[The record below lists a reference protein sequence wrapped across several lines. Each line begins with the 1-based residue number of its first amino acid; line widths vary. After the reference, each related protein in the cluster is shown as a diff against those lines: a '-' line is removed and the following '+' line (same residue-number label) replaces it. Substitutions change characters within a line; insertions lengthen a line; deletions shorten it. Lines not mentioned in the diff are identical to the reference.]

1 MTAIAILETL
11 AREFSIQFG
20 EAQSVFE
27 MLDAGLSAPFVGRF
41 RRSQSGG
48 LSESVVRKLQNR
60 RLELEELDRRRGTI
74 QRLLEKEPSVSESDQ
89 AAIRT
94 CMDRFELED
103 LFVPHRR
110 PEPEVQLAIDRGLQ
124 GLADELVRSVPRPPR
139 QGEPEPA
146 VDTTEDEQRDA
157 DPTDSAIEG
166 DPEVSDEDSH
176 EPAARLD
183 DFSAQMGQLDPA
195 ESMDAVDTLEPMDS
209 MDAMDPMDTGS
220 EQGDGSASA
229 DLEEAAGDS
238 ASGSTVAV
246 AVATT
251 PVIKEDLSGIAGLPV
266 KIEITP
272 EIARVCPAYVN
283 PDRGVHTESEA
294 LAGAVRILSDRI
306 GRNSYLRGVVRQFFR
321 KRGVLTVRTMVD
333 EGKAGRHRPLLKLR
347 QPLRQVQGHRLLS
360 LRQAQKERVLN
371 TVITLEEG
379 LVFPKVRA
387 LLGRHNEPGFAA
399 LLDEVARKSFQVRL
413 APVIEADVRLE
424 LKERG
429 DAEALRFLSQH
440 LRQILLTPPY
450 GPYTVAGVDVSAR
463 EDLTIAVLDGAGEPR
478 KIARIEAP
486 GKDAATLGKEL
497 HDVLEEHRPRAL
509 VVGNGKG
516 SRAMA
521 MRLRE
526 ALRQA
531 QIPVSVAVIN
541 EAGLS
546 SYANSEVAR
555 RELPETTVPQR
566 MAISLGRRFQDP
578 MAEILKIDPRH
589 LGMGAEQGLVSK
601 ANARRIFD
609 ETVESCVAH
618 VGCDVSRAP
627 LTILQHVPG
636 LDAATAERLIER
648 RKIAPFENREQLRA
662 EGLLSEAQWTSAI
675 AFLRFPQSSEPLD
688 RTSLH
693 PELYDLAR
701 RVLDSVGGTTEDSLA
716 RPGITRGLRRENFD
730 VDELTWRDLMR
741 ELAQPGRDP
750 RGYTTPP
757 ELLEGDT
764 DPSRLVKD
772 RVVWGWVTN
781 VASFG
786 VFVDVGL
793 AHDAMIHI
801 SEISARYVR
810 DARELLSI
818 GQVVRARIA
827 DSSGPRLA
835 LSLKNVPME
844 ERAPRPPRGG
854 RRRDQERSAPPEPEQ
869 VKNVRA
875 AQSRRDGLAG
885 KSGGRRGRSGGPGGP
900 GARGGRDKGRVEV
913 DERVDLEQLGTQKAP
928 SYSPFAAF
936 FKNRQEDVKDEAPE

>member
-1 MTAIAILETL
+1 VTAIAILETL

-41 RRSQSGG
+41 RRTQTGG
-48 LSESVVRKLQNR
+48 LSESVVRRLQGR
-60 RLELEELDRRRGTI
+60 RTELEELDRRRGTI
-74 QRLLEKEPSVSESDQ
+74 QRLLEKEPNLSEAD
-89 AAIRT
+89 AEAIRT

-110 PEPEVQLAIDRGLQ
+110 PEPEVQLAIDRGLHA
-124 GLADELVRSVPRPPR
+124 LADELVRPVPRPQR
-139 QGEPEPA
+139 QGEAENAAEIPDDVAKETELVDSTIESEPEPSN
-146 VDTTEDEQRDA
+146 D
-157 DPTDSAIEG
+157 
-166 DPEVSDEDSH
+166 DSH
-176 EPAARLD
+176 EPVPSLEDLAA
-183 DFSAQMGQLDPA
+183 QI
-195 ESMDAVDTLEPMDS
+195 DADV
-209 MDAMDPMDTGS
+209 
-220 EQGDGSASA
+220 GSAEVPASEGA
-229 DLEEAAGDS
+229 EEAPAGETAGES
-238 ASGSTVAV
+238 AV
-246 AVATT
+246 AVAT
-251 PVIKEDLSGIAGLPV
+251 VIREDLSGIAGLPV

-272 EIARVCPAYVN
+272 ELARVCPPYVS

-321 KRGVLTVRTMVD
+321 KRGVLTVRSMVD
-333 EGKAGRHRPLLKLR
+333 EGRAARHKPLLKLK
-347 QPLRQVQGHRLLS
+347 QPLRQVQGHRLLA

-371 TVITLEEG
+371 TVITLDEQ

-387 LLGRHNEPGFAA
+387 LLGRHSEPGFAA

-450 GPYTVAGVDVSAR
+450 GPYAVGGVDVSAR
-463 EDLTIAVLDGAGEPR
+463 EDLTLAVLDGAGEP
-478 KIARIEAP
+478 KKLVRIETT
-486 GKDAATLGKEL
+486 GKDAAALGKEL
-497 HDVLEEHRPRAL
+497 HEALDEHRPRAL
-509 VVGNGKG
+509 VVGHGKG
-516 SRAMA
+516 PRAMVV
-521 MRLRE
+521 RLRE
-526 ALRQA
+526 ALREA

-546 SYANSEVAR
+546 SYANSELAR

-578 MAEILKIDPRH
+578 MAEILKVDPRH
-589 LGMGAEQGLVSK
+589 LGLGAEQGLVSK
-601 ANARRIFD
+601 ANARRGFD
-609 ETVESCVAH
+609 ETIESCVAH
-618 VGCDVSRAP
+618 VGCDLSRVP

-648 RKIAPFENREQLRA
+648 RKTAPFENREQLRA
-662 EGLLSEAQWTSAI
+662 EGLLTEAQWTSAI
-675 AFLRFPQSSEPLD
+675 AFLRLPDSTEPLD

-701 RVLDSVGGTTEDSLA
+701 RVLDSVGGTIEDSLA
-716 RPGITRGLRRENFD
+716 RPGVTRGLKRSNFD

-750 RGYTTPP
+750 RGLANLP
-757 ELLEGDT
+757 ELLDPGT
-764 DPSRLVKD
+764 DNTRLVKD

-818 GQVVRARIA
+818 GQVVRAKIV

-835 LSLKNVPME
+835 LSLKDVPME

-854 RRRDQERSAPPEPEQ
+854 RRRDHERAAPQEPEP
-869 VKNVRA
+869 VRNVRA

-885 KSGGRRGRSGGPGGP
+885 KSGGRPRRGGSGGPGGQ
-900 GARGGRDKGRVEV
+900 GGRGGDRRGGRDKGRVDVE
-913 DERVDLEQLGTQKAP
+913 ERVDLEQLGTQRAP

-936 FKNRQEDVKDEAPE
+936 FKNRQEDSKDETPA